1 MARKPGRTY
10 RTSSGKSV
18 DFGALLLANET
29 APAIGN
35 MNVNARGDE
44 IDPAGKITQSR
55 EQIMREYNELN
66 TMVPNDDAI
75 PEGTSITADDDWQD
89 WEPPKTVTKETKPA
103 PIQPV
108 VPTPPPP
115 PMPKPNPIPEPEP
128 VKEPVEKPKPTINK
142 AFNTFA
148 KTADA
153 EVQTDK
159 KPMTVAQMVEAN
171 PDKVIDNTSNKKL
184 PSGGLA
190 AAVAAAKEVDDTV
203 VEPEETKQFN
213 TPGVRRI

>member
-44 IDPAGKITQSR
+44 IDPAGNITKTR

-66 TMVPNDDAI
+66 TMVPSDDAI
-75 PEGTSITADDDWQD
+75 PEGTGITADDDWQD
-89 WEPPKTVTKETKPA
+89 WTPPQTVKTEPA
-103 PIQPV
+103 PLVQ
-108 VPTPPPP
+108 PTPT
-115 PMPKPNPIPEPEP
+115 
-128 VKEPVEKPKPTINK
+128 PVEEPTPTKQRTN
-142 AFNTFA
+142 
-148 KTADA
+148 
-153 EVQTDK
+153 VG
-159 KPMTVAQMVEAN
+159 QMVENN
-171 PDKVIDNTSNKKL
+171 PDRVIDNTVKTKV

-190 AAVAAAKEVDDTV
+190 AAVAAAKEVDNKVQESQT
-203 VEPEETKQFN
+203 T
-213 TPGVRRI
+213 

>member
-10 RTSSGKSV
+10 RTSSGKTV

-44 IDPAGKITQSR
+44 IDPAGNITKTR

-66 TMVPNDDAI
+66 TMVPTDDTI
-75 PEGTSITADDDWQD
+75 PEGTGITADDDWQD
-89 WEPPKTVTKETKPA
+89 WEPPKTVKPEPA

-115 PMPKPNPIPEPEP
+115 IVEPESIKEPEP
-128 VKEPVEKPKPTINK
+128 VK
-142 AFNTFA
+142 
-148 KTADA
+148 
-153 EVQTDK
+153 QTQDES
-159 KPMTVAQMVEAN
+159 KPMTVAQMVEEN
-171 PDKVIDNTSNKKL
+171 PDRIIDKTNVAKKL
-184 PSGGLA
+184 PTGGLA
-190 AAVAAAKEVDDTV
+190 AAVAAAKEVENKVQESQT
-203 VEPEETKQFN
+203 TKTLN
-213 TPGVRRI
+213 TPGVKRI

>member
-1 MARKPGRTY
+1 MARKPGKTY
-10 RTSSGKSV
+10 RTSSGKTV

-44 IDPAGKITQSR
+44 IDPAGNITKSR

-66 TMVPNDDAI
+66 TMVPSDDKI
-75 PEGTSITADDDWQD
+75 PEGTGISADEDWKD
-89 WEPPKTVTKETKPA
+89 WEPPKTVETSSV

-108 VPTPPPP
+108 IPNTPPPP
-115 PMPKPNPIPEPEP
+115 IPTKEPAPEPIKEPEP
-128 VKEPVEKPKPTINK
+128 VKQKQDES
-142 AFNTFA
+142 
-148 KTADA
+148 
-153 EVQTDK
+153 

-171 PDKVIDNTSNKKL
+171 PDRVIDKTNDTKKL
-184 PSGGLA
+184 PTGGLA
-190 AAVAAAKEVDDTV
+190 AAVAAAKEVEDNV
-203 VEPEETKQFN
+203 QESPQQKQLN